1 MIERRKK
8 TLLLVLPLI
17 ILLLGVILTTV
28 LSIQT
33 YRKIAFEHISAF
45 CEIVLDQSP
54 ESEQQLLADL
64 KEYHSLS
71 EKELNGNNYLEK
83 YGYRA
88 DEFCK
93 GLPVHTFLFPII
105 LFAATVI
112 AVVIG
117 ILAFR
122 RQNRK
127 RINELTD
134 YLEQVNIG
142 SGGTLIQAH
151 EDDFSLLQD
160 EMYKTVTSLY
170 QTREAAV
177 TAKKSF
183 AENLANIAHQLK
195 TPITASFLS
204 LQLMK
209 KDTPNEYADQ
219 VEKQL
224 ERLNRLEESLLM
236 LSKIDAGTLPLKH
249 EKVDLYTVLNLAAE
263 NLSDL
268 LQRDGITIDIP
279 DNGCIEFSGD
289 MEWIMEAM
297 MNLFKNC
304 MEHSQPGGIVSCD
317 YSSNPLYAEVRIWD
331 NGTGFDPEDLP
342 HLFERFYRGKSA
354 VGNGIGIGLA
364 LAKSIIELQ
373 NGTITAYNLQSGGA
387 CFEIRLFSH

>member
-1 MIERRKK
+1 MIGRRKR
-8 TLLLVLPLI
+8 TLLLAFPFI

-33 YRKIAFEHISAF
+33 YRKLAFEHISTF
-45 CEIVLDQSP
+45 CEIVLEQSP
-54 ESEQQLLADL
+54 EYEQLLLADL
-64 KEYHSLS
+64 KEYHSLF
-71 EKELNGNNYLEK
+71 EKELNSNNYLEK

-105 LFAATVI
+105 LFVTTVI
-112 AVVIG
+112 VVIMG
-117 ILAFR
+117 FFALR
-122 RQNRK
+122 RQKRK
-127 RINELTD
+127 RIDELTE

-142 SGGTLIQAH
+142 SDGTLLQDQ

-177 TAKKSF
+177 AAKIYF

-209 KDTPNEYADQ
+209 KNTPNEYADQ
-219 VEKQL
+219 IEKQL

-236 LSKIDAGTLPLKH
+236 LSKIDAGTLLLKN
-249 EKVDLYTVLNLAAE
+249 EKVDLYTALNLAAE

-268 LQRDGITIDIP
+268 LHRDGITVDIP

-289 MEWIMEAM
+289 MEWTMEAL

-304 MEHSQPGGIVSCD
+304 MEHSQLGGTVCCE
-317 YSSNPLYAEVRIWD
+317 YSDNPLYVEIRIWD
-331 NGTGFDPEDLP
+331 DGTGFDPEDLP
-342 HLFERFYRGKSA
+342 HLFERF
-354 VGNGIGIGLA
+354 
-364 LAKSIIELQ
+364 
-373 NGTITAYNLQSGGA
+373 
-387 CFEIRLFSH
+387 

>member
-1 MIERRKK
+1 MIERRKR
-8 TLLLVLPLI
+8 TLLLAFPFI

-54 ESEQQLLADL
+54 ESE
-64 KEYHSLS
+64 
-71 EKELNGNNYLEK
+71 
-83 YGYRA
+83 
-88 DEFCK
+88 
-93 GLPVHTFLFPII
+93 
-105 LFAATVI
+105 
-112 AVVIG
+112 
-117 ILAFR
+117 
-122 RQNRK
+122 
-127 RINELTD
+127 
-134 YLEQVNIG
+134 
-142 SGGTLIQAH
+142 
-151 EDDFSLLQD
+151 
-160 EMYKTVTSLY
+160 
-170 QTREAAV
+170 
-177 TAKKSF
+177 
-183 AENLANIAHQLK
+183 NLANIAHQLK

-219 VEKQL
+219 VERQL
-224 ERLNRLEESLLM
+224 ERLIRLEESLLM
-236 LSKIDAGTLPLKH
+236 LSKIDAGTLPLNH
-249 EKVDLYTVLNLAAE
+249 ENVDLYTVSNLAAE
-263 NLSDL
+263 NLNDL

-279 DNGCIEFSGD
+279 DNGGIEFSGD
-289 MEWIMEAM
+289 MEWTMEAM

-304 MEHSQPGGIVSCD
+304 MEHSVPGGLIFCD

-331 NGTGFDPEDLP
+331 NGPGFDREDLP

-373 NGTITAYNLQSGGA
+373 NGTITAYNLQNGGA

>member
-1 MIERRKK
+1 MIGRRKR
-8 TLLLVLPLI
+8 TLLLAFPFI
-17 ILLLGVILTTV
+17 ILLLGVTLTTV

-33 YRKIAFEHISAF
+33 YRKLAFEHISAF
-45 CEIVLDQSP
+45 CEIVLDHSP

-64 KEYHSLS
+64 KEYHSLF
-71 EKELNGNNYLEK
+71 EKELNSNNYLEK

-105 LFAATVI
+105 LFVTTVI
-112 AVVIG
+112 VVIMG
-117 ILAFR
+117 FFALR
-122 RQNRK
+122 RQKRK
-127 RINELTD
+127 RIDELTE

-142 SGGTLIQAH
+142 SDGTLLQDQ

-177 TAKKSF
+177 AAKIYF

-209 KDTPNEYADQ
+209 KNTPNEYADQ
-219 VEKQL
+219 IEKQL

-236 LSKIDAGTLPLKH
+236 LSKIDAGTLLLKN
-249 EKVDLYTVLNLAAE
+249 EKVDLYTALNLAAE

-268 LQRDGITIDIP
+268 LHRDGITVDIP

-289 MEWIMEAM
+289 MEWTMEAL

-304 MEHSQPGGIVSCD
+304 MEHSQLGGTVCCE
-317 YSSNPLYAEVRIWD
+317 YSDNPLYVEIRIWD
-331 NGTGFDPEDLP
+331 DGTGFDPEDLP
-342 HLFERFYRGKSA
+342 HLFERFYRGKRA

-373 NGTITAYNLQSGGA
+373 NGTITAYNRKNGGA

>member
-1 MIERRKK
+1 MIGRRKR
-8 TLLLVLPLI
+8 TLLLAFPFI
-17 ILLLGVILTTV
+17 ILLLGVTLTTV

-33 YRKIAFEHISAF
+33 YRKLAFEHISAF
-45 CEIVLDQSP
+45 CEIVLDHSP

-64 KEYHSLS
+64 KEYHSLF
-71 EKELNGNNYLEK
+71 EKELNSNNYLEK

-105 LFAATVI
+105 LFVTTVI
-112 AVVIG
+112 VVIMG
-117 ILAFR
+117 FFALR
-122 RQNRK
+122 RQKRK
-127 RINELTD
+127 RIDELTE

-142 SGGTLIQAH
+142 SDGT
-151 EDDFSLLQD
+151 LLQD

-177 TAKKSF
+177 AAKIYF

-209 KDTPNEYADQ
+209 KNTPNEYADQ
-219 VEKQL
+219 IEKQL
-224 ERLNRLEESLLM
+224 ERLNCLEESLLM
-236 LSKIDAGTLPLKH
+236 LSKIDAGTLLLKN
-249 EKVDLYTVLNLAAE
+249 EKVDLYTALNLAAE

-268 LQRDGITIDIP
+268 LHRDGITVDIP

-289 MEWIMEAM
+289 MEWTMEAL

-304 MEHSQPGGIVSCD
+304 MEHSQLGGTVCCE
-317 YSSNPLYAEVRIWD
+317 YSDNPLYVEIRIWD
-331 NGTGFDPEDLP
+331 DGTGFDPEDLP
-342 HLFERFYRGKSA
+342 HLFERFYRGKRA

-373 NGTITAYNLQSGGA
+373 NGTITAYNRKNGGA